1 MVILRI
7 LIVYIG
13 LTIFTLLLYPK
24 LALGLIAFFLLSL
37 THKNARKKTKEAMK
51 RGIGVCEAILESSAK
66 KETNK
71 NKILELL
78 RNSSEL
84 SNADV
89 SKPLSIS
96 SRTVVRY
103 MDELEK
109 EGMVKQVGEV
119 GQNVTYKLK

>member
-1 MVILRI
+1 MVVLRV

-13 LTIFTLLLYPK
+13 LVIFTLLLYPK
-24 LALGLIAFFLLSL
+24 LALGLIVFFLLSL
-37 THKNARKKTKEAMK
+37 THKKARKKTKDAME

-89 SKPLSIS
+89 RKPLGIS
-96 SRTVVRY
+96 GRTVVRY

-109 EGMVKQVGEV
+109 EGRVEQVGKV
-119 GQNVTYKLK
+119 GQDVTYKLK